1 MVSIFL
7 EFFSF
12 LFFLLDVL
20 FSLWFDFLPVL
31 LNARRRSIG
40 NAKGR
45 RTSLTS
51 DPKMAASR
59 SSTKDFGRAGGKVCC
74 VGFAYALEVWLV
86 KG

>member
-1 MVSIFL
+1 MVSVFL
-7 EFFSF
+7 SFQICFFVGCF
-12 LFFLLDVL
+12 V
-20 FSLWFDFLPVL
+20 SLVVCDLLPVL
-31 LNARRRSIG
+31 LKAHRRSIG

-59 SSTKDFGRAGGKVCC
+59 SSTKDLGRAGGKVCC